1 MTRLAFVCL
10 LLFSP
15 VAPAQTPPSP
25 SPAPAQSAAEPS
37 DLQVELRTATKS
49 NRFQVG
55 EEIPLELLISSSTP
69 NRYLVPCEL
78 FINRDFG
85 YVQCPFFSQWTFT
98 IAPGTGWV
106 DYEKLFFGGGVRSG
120 PSFPVPRRDLTAQ
133 PETIAYRLTDR
144 FRFDTP
150 GRYQL
155 RFELQIGLDDGSTPP
170 GAGERTSPHSVTVTR
185 TLPLDIIPAD
195 PAWQKQ
201 IIRDGEQ
208 AYSKGRPPETN
219 PPSSDLQH
227 YTQATRALCILG
239 TPEAAR
245 VLARALAQNHQEART
260 CLRRTRDIPA
270 AIAELRRLLVDPDG
284 VLTAY
289 PAG

>member
-170 GAGERTSPHSVTVTR
+170 GA
-185 TLPLDIIPAD
+185 
-195 PAWQKQ
+195 
-201 IIRDGEQ
+201 
-208 AYSKGRPPETN
+208 
-219 PPSSDLQH
+219 
-227 YTQATRALCILG
+227 
-239 TPEAAR
+239 
-245 VLARALAQNHQEART
+245 
-260 CLRRTRDIPA
+260 
-270 AIAELRRLLVDPDG
+270 
-284 VLTAY
+284 
-289 PAG
+289 